1 MSLADGVG
9 RPRAESGPRAG
20 QGRARDDRRYPPLDT
35 VVRPQGR
42 QRHRVAIM
50 TSRHRRA
57 LIGRRIHESILDLI
71 AVLNLPQ
78 RDETLIAETG
88 VELDRALLQ
97 VLVAIRRFGPIGVVE
112 LAERGGRDHTTVSR
126 QVAKLAELGLVERR
140 PSAIDRRVKEAVL
153 TEAGRRVT
161 EALDAARERMFLPA
175 LTEWSDRDLLEL
187 DRLLR
192 RLADDLT
199 TATTLA
205 GHKED

>member
-1 MSLADGVG
+1 
-9 RPRAESGPRAG
+9 
-20 QGRARDDRRYPPLDT
+20 
-35 VVRPQGR
+35 
-42 QRHRVAIM
+42 M

-88 VELDRALLQ
+88 VDLDRALLQ

-199 TATTLA
+199 TAATLA
-205 GHKED
+205 ERKED